1 MLSLGLIEEWL
12 DATARNPEGSAVRF
26 SSLFP
31 FQGETRFVVPP
42 KTVWP
47 PAASARV
54 RWKGARF
61 IPLSLVE
68 TLVNGGAP
76 EEDRWQVDGAGGW
89 LLSEGGPAA
98 FRVGG
103 RPSAGGE
110 RLGGRGRAGGRA
122 VVGVAPGVG
131 RALAIWSHREV

>member
-47 PAASARV
+47 LAASARV

-76 EEDRWQVDGAGGW
+76 AEDRWQVDGASEC
-89 LLSEGGPAA
+89 LLSQVRPAPIPVGDRPYAEGDRLGPLRAPPAA
-98 FRVGG
+98 
-103 RPSAGGE
+103 PAS
-110 RLGGRGRAGGRA
+110 
-122 VVGVAPGVG
+122 
-131 RALAIWSHREV
+131 